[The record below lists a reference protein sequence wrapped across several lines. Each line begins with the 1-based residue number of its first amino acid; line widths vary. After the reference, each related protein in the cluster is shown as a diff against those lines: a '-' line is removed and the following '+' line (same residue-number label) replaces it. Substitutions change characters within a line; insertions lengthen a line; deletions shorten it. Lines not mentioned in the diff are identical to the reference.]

1 MSWIV
6 PNWNA
11 PNNVKAIST
20 TREGG
25 FSCPPFDGLNL
36 GRHVGD
42 DFQTVERNRQW
53 LMKKAQLPSSPA
65 WLNQTHSTDV
75 VALPLEPGMI
85 VSADAS
91 IADSPLQV
99 CSVMTADC
107 VPVLFCN
114 AEGTQVAAAHA
125 GWRGL
130 LNGVLENTI
139 NKIDGRTIAWIGP
152 AIRQPRFEVG
162 SEVRQQFI
170 DCNGEFARC
179 FIPSSNAGKW
189 MADLE
194 QLVMMRLIRA
204 GVTEVTSSGLCT
216 YDDVRFFSYRQ
227 GSTTGRQ
234 ATMIW
239 MDT

>member
-11 PNNVKAIST
+11 PKNVKAIST

-25 FSCPPFDGLNL
+25 FSSSPFDGLNL

-42 DFQTVERNRQW
+42 DFQTVERNRHW

-65 WLNQTHSTDV
+65 WLNQTHSTHV
-75 VALPLEPGMI
+75 VVLPLEPNKI

-91 IADSPLQV
+91 LANAPGQV

-114 AEGTQVAAAHA
+114 SDGTQVAAAHA

-130 LNGVLENTI
+130 LNGILENTI
-139 NKIDGRTIAWIGP
+139 EKIDGRIIAWVGP

-170 DCNGEFARC
+170 DCNGEFDRC
-179 FIPSSNAGKW
+179 FVPSSNAGKW

-194 QLVMMRLIRA
+194 QLVSIRLVDA
-204 GVTEVTSSGLCT
+204 GVSEITISGLCT

-227 GSTTGRQ
+227 HTTTGRQ
-234 ATMIW
+234 ASMIW
-239 MDT
+239 IES